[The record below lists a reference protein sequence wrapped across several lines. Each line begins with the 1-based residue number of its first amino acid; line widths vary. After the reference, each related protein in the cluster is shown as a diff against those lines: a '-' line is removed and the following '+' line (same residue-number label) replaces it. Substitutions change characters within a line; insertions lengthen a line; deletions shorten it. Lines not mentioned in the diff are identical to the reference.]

1 MNRIVKPTMVLGL
14 AGILAVASMTPSEAR
29 NNGWAAA
36 GIGFAAGALIGAA
49 AANANN
55 HYYGSGYRYGSYG
68 PAYGYGPGYAY
79 EPAETYAYQPGPV
92 YAAPAYRYRAPAY
105 ASDPANAYTGD
116 PAYAYGRAY
125 GYNPNAS
132 APWQERR
139 LRGTDY

>member
-1 MNRIVKPTMVLGL
+1 MNRIVKPAMVLGL

-36 GIGFAAGALIGAA
+36 GIGFAAGALVGAA

-55 HYYGSGYRYGSYG
+55 HYYAPGYRYGYG
-68 PAYGYGPGYAY
+68 PDYAY
-79 EPAETYAYQPGPV
+79 DDAYAYQPAPV
-92 YAAPAYRYRAPAY
+92 YVGPAYRYRAPAY
-105 ASDPANAYTGD
+105 ANDPAYAYTGD
-116 PAYAYGRAY
+116 PAYAYGRGY
-125 GYNPNAS
+125 GYNSNTV

>member
-1 MNRIVKPTMVLGL
+1 MVLGL

-36 GIGFAAGALIGAA
+36 GIGFAAGALVGAA

-55 HYYGSGYRYGSYG
+55 HYYGYG

-125 GYNPNAS
+125 GYNPNAN

-139 LRGTDY
+139 LRGSDY

>member
-1 MNRIVKPTMVLGL
+1 MNRIVKPAMVLGL
-14 AGILAVASMTPSEAR
+14 AGILAVASMTTSEAR

-36 GIGFAAGALIGAA
+36 GIGFAAGALVGAA

-55 HYYGSGYRYGSYG
+55 YYYGPGYRYGYR

-79 EPAETYAYQPGPV
+79 DDAYAYQPPV

-105 ASDPANAYTGD
+105 GSDPAYAYTGD
-116 PAYAYGRAY
+116 PAYAYGRGY
-125 GYNPNAS
+125 GYNSNAS

-139 LRGTDY
+139 LRGSDY

>member
-1 MNRIVKPTMVLGL
+1 MNRIVKPAMVLGL

-29 NNGWAAA
+29 NRGWAAA

-55 HYYGSGYRYGSYG
+55 HYYGSGYRYGYR

-79 EPAETYAYQPGPV
+79 DDAYAYQPPV
-92 YAAPAYRYRAPAY
+92 YAAPAYRYRAPIY